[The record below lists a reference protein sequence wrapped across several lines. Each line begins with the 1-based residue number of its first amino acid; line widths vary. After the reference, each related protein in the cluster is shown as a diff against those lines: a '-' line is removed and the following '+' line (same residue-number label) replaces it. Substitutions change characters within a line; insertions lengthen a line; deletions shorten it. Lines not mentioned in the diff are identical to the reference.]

1 MHNLAMPCIEA
12 LAVVVESDLKMV
24 ETNWYQIQGAIATS
38 YWVRSRDESVFA
50 VILYLQLFQQLRNQ
64 TRILNFH
71 PFLPYFIIPIIDSCW
86 FRHSTSV
93 WRMQVPT
100 IPFNHET
107 QDFYFTI
114 VIACIY
120 LCLSRSV
127 YALKLH
133 KVLSDFTEHVASL
146 DVWNRH
152 GTTPNPK
159 ISKCL
164 RALDVISS
172 KMCFAKVNGGNL
184 SMSSGRPMR
193 LHHLKDVIRESS
205 LCYITCEFR
214 DQKQK
219 IERYT

>member
-93 WRMQVPT
+93 
-100 IPFNHET
+100 
-107 QDFYFTI
+107 
-114 VIACIY
+114 
-120 LCLSRSV
+120 
-127 YALKLH
+127 
-133 KVLSDFTEHVASL
+133 
-146 DVWNRH
+146 
-152 GTTPNPK
+152 
-159 ISKCL
+159 
-164 RALDVISS
+164 
-172 KMCFAKVNGGNL
+172 
-184 SMSSGRPMR
+184 
-193 LHHLKDVIRESS
+193 
-205 LCYITCEFR
+205 
-214 DQKQK
+214 
-219 IERYT
+219 